1 MKIILV
7 ILAEILLAL
16 LFVLFVSS
24 NYINGIEYICPI
36 TKQVYTIEYSQFA
49 ALIYI
54 IGGFSIL
61 ILYAIFSYSESKT
74 IAAYKRAHENSE
86 IANAEKDS
94 KILSLEN
101 KIKTLE
107 TALDNV
113 LKRDKNNG

>member
-1 MKIILV
+1 MKIFLV

-16 LFVLFVSS
+16 VFILFLSS
-24 NYINGIEYICPI
+24 NYINGVEYVCPF
-36 TKQVYTIEYSQFA
+36 TKQVYTIQYSHFA

-54 IGGFSIL
+54 IGGLSIL

-107 TALDNV
+107 TALDNI